1 MNSRAYQFQLQA
13 AEAAAPVVHA
23 AEGGETEVTTMA
35 PPLLK
40 IEAQGTAADE
50 PASRQGSGGLAP
62 TTMGTIVNAEALA
75 TKCPECPKWF
85 ASEKAMFGHL
95 RKHPE
100 RGYKGATRPT
110 MATASAAAA
119 AAVVGDKKPTKKV
132 PRKQINMAAVAAA
145 KAWEEGELST
155 RWPASVKRGRTPVAP
170 VQASSCSEEEEAAMI
185 LLELAS
191 SSRTSSETQQQQ
203 SVEPARAPDAVSGYQ
218 IQTSVVEEPMLLD
231 YPAGHQSP
239 EAAEQQIVQ
248 PENALALSAES
259 QTPAVKQ
266 VTDLVITT
274 EAVLIVVPVNN
285 KPIVFPSLDSGA
297 AGDKKATKKQRR
309 VTNPEQTAA
318 SPPPPEGGAVVR
330 TPPAR
335 RIPSPASD
343 KKHTCLTCGKSFP
356 THQALGGHMANHVKG
371 SKTTSARH
379 DDLAE
384 AQAKRNIAELTHRD
398 QSAGNGNVIIAAR
411 AGEGAMQERQ
421 DAQPPPAQAPTPQDA
436 KPPPA
441 QAQAPTPKA
450 AAPHVCDECH
460 LIFPS
465 GQALGGHK
473 RKHWFPEKQQA
484 KAASAPAPA
493 PALAPRD
500 FDLNEMPMEE
510 QGENN
515 NDQP

>member
-13 AEAAAPVVHA
+13 AEAAAAAPVVHA
-23 AEGGETEVTTMA
+23 AEGGEPEDTPKA
-35 PPLLK
+35 PLLK
-40 IEAQGTAADE
+40 IQTAQGTAADE
-50 PASRQGSGGLAP
+50 PASRQGSGLAP
-62 TTMGTIVNAEALA
+62 TTMGTIGNAEATA

-110 MATASAAAA
+110 ATASDAAA
-119 AAVVGDKKPTKKV
+119 AAVAGDKKPTKKV
-132 PRKQINMAAVAAA
+132 PRKATAGVPAINVAAA
-145 KAWEEGELST
+145 AATKAWEEAELST
-155 RWPASVKRGRTPVAP
+155 KWPASVKRGRTPVAP

-203 SVEPARAPDAVSGYQ
+203 SVEPARAPDAVSGHQ

-231 YPAGHQSP
+231 HPT
-239 EAAEQQIVQ
+239 EAEQQIVQ
-248 PENALALSAES
+248 LENALELSAES
-259 QTPAVKQ
+259 QTPAIKQ

-274 EAVLIVVPVNN
+274 ETVLIVVPAN
-285 KPIVFPSLDSGA
+285 KPIVFPSLDSG

-318 SPPPPEGGAVVR
+318 TTSPPPPPPGGAVVVR

-343 KKHTCLTCGKSFP
+343 KKHTCQTCGKSFP
-356 THQALGGHMANHVKG
+356 THQALGGHMSSHVKG
-371 SKTTSARH
+371 AKTTSAPH
-379 DDLAE
+379 DDLAA
-384 AQAKRNIAELTHRD
+384 AQAKRNIAELAHRD
-398 QSAGNGNVIIAAR
+398 QSAGNGNGNLTIPAS
-411 AGEGAMQERQ
+411 AGAGAGALQESQ
-421 DAQPPPAQAPTPQDA
+421 EAQPPPAPTPTPTPQTA
-436 KPPPA
+436 V
-441 QAQAPTPKA
+441 
-450 AAPHVCDECH
+450 PHVCDECH

-484 KAASAPAPA
+484 KAASAPAPT
-493 PALAPRD
+493 PAPRN
-500 FDLNEMPMEE
+500 FDLNEVPQEG
-510 QGENN
+510 QGESNN
-515 NDQP
+515 QP